1 MSATQMIIRTG
12 KVRRGDTVVQQ
23 VPDAEHPYR
32 EVTLTEPPLT
42 AELFYQGH
50 WHQVRYMTG
59 FDARAGRVVK
69 FTGTE
74 HQVWQILRDR

>member
-23 VPDAEHPYR
+23 VPDADNPYR
-32 EVTLTEPPLT
+32 EVTLTEQPLT
-42 AELFYQGH
+42 AELFYQGR
-50 WHQVRYMTG
+50 WHMVRYMTG
-59 FDARAGRVVK
+59 FDAHSKRVVK

-74 HQVWQILRDR
+74 HQVWQIIREG